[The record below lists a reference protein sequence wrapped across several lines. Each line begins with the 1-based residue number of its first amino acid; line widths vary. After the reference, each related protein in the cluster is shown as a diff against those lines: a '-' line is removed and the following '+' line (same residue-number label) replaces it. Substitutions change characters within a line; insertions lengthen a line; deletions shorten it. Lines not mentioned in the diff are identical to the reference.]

1 MEFSFRGWRMDRFD
15 VAEWILSLV
24 MPQER
29 AAAAVGDLVE
39 SASGPVTLWCSVVRM
54 FLASLFREVLG
65 PAEMAIA
72 AKDFVLTA
80 FFLSASYA
88 RHFLVPVLVLYAV
101 IRTWP
106 ELAPVGSIAAFFGT
120 LLSIAITVVVP
131 WKTGRTVAERHPG
144 KELPAFVAICATGL
158 VLSAISGA
166 LDTQWNSILS
176 KEPWVLLR
184 WNEIPTPWNP
194 VLMLISMI
202 LVRGRWLRNGGA
214 PA

>member
-1 MEFSFRGWRMDRFD
+1 MDSFS

-54 FLASLFREVLG
+54 FLGSLFREVLG
-65 PAEMAIA
+65 PAEMVIA
-72 AKDFVLTA
+72 AKDFVLTTA
-80 FFLSASYA
+80 FLSAGYA
-88 RHFLVPVLVLYAV
+88 RHLLLPVLVLYAL

-106 ELAPVGSIAAFFGT
+106 QLAPVGSVAGFFGT
-120 LLSIAITVVVP
+120 LLTIAITVVVP

-144 KELPAFVAICATGL
+144 KELPAFVAIWTTGL
-158 VLSAISGA
+158 ALSAILGD
-166 LDTQWNSILS
+166 LDIPWNSILL
-176 KEPWVLLR
+176 KEPWILLR
-184 WNEIPTPWNP
+184 WNQIPTPWNP

-202 LVRGRWLRNGGA
+202 LVRGRWLRKGGT